1 MVSHT
6 KPEYTKRYIEQNR
19 EKIAAAKKL
28 AYQKKRED
36 ILARQKA
43 WRKENPEKQREIAR
57 RARERR
63 KEAASAEQKR
73 WREANPDKVAAA
85 LEKRKATPKY
95 QARKLNERLRK
106 FGITGEQYAAMVT
119 AQNNKCGSCGTDRPS
134 KRSAKRW
141 AVDHCHTSGAV
152 RGLLCHSCNLTLGN
166 VNDNIA
172 VLESLIAYL
181 KSHNVV
187 CEMGAT

>member
-28 AYQKKRED
+28 DYQKKREE

-63 KEAASAEQKR
+63 KEAAAAEQRR
-73 WREANPDKVAAA
+73 WRKENPDKVAAA
-85 LEKRKATPKY
+85 YAKRLAHPDYKL
-95 QARKLNERLRK
+95 RKLHDRVKK
-106 FGITGEQYAAMVT
+106 FGITGEQYTAMVT
-119 AQNNKCGSCGTDRPS
+119 AQNNKCGACGTDKPS
-134 KRSAKRW
+134 KRSVKRW
-141 AVDHCHTSGAV
+141 AVDHCHGSGAV

-166 VNDNIA
+166 VSDNIST
-172 VLESLIAYL
+172 LESLIAYL
-181 KSHNVV
+181 KSHNVAV
-187 CEMGAT
+187 GTGAS